1 MRSKPGIQNVDVL
14 GHGKT
19 GGLQSVLYI
28 IVPPE
33 KEMAFGKN
41 DNFFITSLRTA
52 FETLKIRVS
61 TLVIGDKMT
70 IRSFT
75 HKAWANKKADSGIRS
90 AFVINELPGPH
101 TDTLAALAQQLI
113 WPGYACVFQVD
124 GYAHDNICISCV
136 LLIREQLIL
145 NTVHQNVSISDPCSA
160 TFISVGKTLHALLP
174 PSF

>member
-1 MRSKPGIQNVDVL
+1 MRSKPGIQNVGVL

-75 HKAWANKKADSGIRS
+75 HKA
-90 AFVINELPGPH
+90 
-101 TDTLAALAQQLI
+101 
-113 WPGYACVFQVD
+113 
-124 GYAHDNICISCV
+124 
-136 LLIREQLIL
+136 
-145 NTVHQNVSISDPCSA
+145 
-160 TFISVGKTLHALLP
+160 
-174 PSF
+174 